1 VPSTDGLLVL
11 LVTLRDLQHRA
22 TRVAIVT
29 GLVTLVLTLL
39 FLMTGLVNQLNTEPH
54 RAVDVVG
61 SSHWVVADGV
71 SGPFT
76 SVSVLPATLA
86 DEVPGATPV
95 VISRGTLVPA
105 DGADTEII
113 VFGVDQT
120 GGPAPALVDGTA
132 PGGPDEVVV
141 DESAG
146 VAVGDVVTVG
156 TSDYT
161 VAGLTRDATVL
172 AGLPFVFLD
181 LEAAQELSFST
192 TDVVSALLVDGDPG
206 AVEGATVR
214 TAEQVAEDALGPLES
229 AVSSIDLIRGL
240 LWVVAAIV
248 VGAVVY
254 LSALE
259 RQRDFAV
266 MKAVGASGRS
276 LAAGMALQ
284 AVVVALLSALLAG
297 ALATVVEP
305 VFPLRVVVPDG
316 AYVQVP
322 LVAVVIGLVAASF
335 GARRANR
342 TDPAAAFGGVA

>member
-1 VPSTDGLLVL
+1 ML

-22 TRVAIVT
+22 TRIAIVT
-29 GLVTLVLTLL
+29 VLVALVLTLL

-61 SSHWVVADGV
+61 AERWVVADGV

-76 SVSVLPATLA
+76 SVSVLPVGLA
-86 DEVPGATPV
+86 DEVAGSTPV
-95 VISRGTLVPA
+95 VVSRGTLLAA
-105 DGADTEII
+105 DLDTEII
-113 VFGVDQT
+113 VFGTDRD
-120 GGPAPALVDGTA
+120 GGPEPALVDGVQATA
-132 PGGPDEVVV
+132 PDEIVV

-146 VAVGDVVTVG
+146 VLVGDDVTIGVADYVVV
-156 TSDYT
+156 
-161 VAGLTRDATVL
+161 GLTSDATVL

-181 LEAAQELSFST
+181 LAAAQELSFST

-206 AVEGATVR
+206 EIPGAVVR
-214 TAEQVAEDALGPLES
+214 TAEEVADDALGPLES
-229 AVSSIDLIRGL
+229 AVTSIDLIRGL
-240 LWVVAAIV
+240 LWMVAAIV

-266 MKAVGASGRS
+266 MKAVGATGRS
-276 LAAGMALQ
+276 LAGGMALQ
-284 AVVVALLSALLAG
+284 AVLVALLSALVA
-297 ALATVVEP
+297 AVVATLVEP
-305 VFPLRVVVPDG
+305 VFPLKVLVPDG

-322 LVAVVIGLVAASF
+322 VVAVLIGLVVATF

-342 TDPAAAFGGVA
+342 TDPAAAFGGAA